1 MLGRHFPFHGPSTGA
16 PVARMTDFQ
25 RHPDSYHHWQLQIDG
40 DVAHLR
46 MNVDPEH
53 AFRPGYELKLNSYDL
68 GVDIELADAIQR
80 LRFEHPEA
88 KVVVVGSAQERAFCA
103 GANIWMLAEST
114 HPFKVNFCKYTNETR
129 LSLEDASQHS
139 GLKSLCAIN
148 AACAGGGYELAL
160 ACDEIHLVNDNNSA
174 VSLPEVPLLGV
185 LPGTGGLTRL
195 VDKRKVRRD
204 RADVFCTMA
213 EGLRGKRAVA
223 WGLVDAIWPKS
234 QFAEKVQARAK
245 ELAATLPEKA
255 KKGITL
261 EPVHGEKTDTGYRYQ
276 HVQVDID
283 EQGRT
288 ATVTVHGP
296 KGPQPKSGA
305 DYEKAGCS
313 AWALQCFRELDDAL
327 LQLRFDHEQ
336 VGLLVLKTRGDQK
349 ALLQVEKDL
358 IANRSHW
365 LCNEILLQMA
375 RTLRR
380 WDLMARSM
388 YALVDAES
396 CCAGAF
402 FELTIGCDRVY
413 ALDSDKVQ
421 FAPGPLSN
429 GALPMSHGMS
439 RLGNRFLAQPEH
451 GQRLAAE
458 QPVLSATEADE
469 QGLCTYLLDP
479 VDWEDDVRI
488 ALEERVSLSPDA
500 LTGMEASLRFAGAEN
515 CDSKIFGR
523 LSAWQN
529 WIFTRPNATGDEGAL
544 TRYGAPE
551 SAKFDWRRT

>member
-1 MLGRHFPFHGPSTGA
+1 
-16 PVARMTDFQ
+16 MTDFN
-25 RHPDSYHHWQLQIDG
+25 RHPSSYHHWQLQIDG
-40 DVAHLR
+40 DIAQLR
-46 MNVDPEH
+46 MNVDSEH
-53 AFRPGYELKLNSYDL
+53 PFKEGYELKLNSYDL

-80 LRFEHPEA
+80 LRFEHPEV

-103 GANIWMLAEST
+103 GANIRMLAAST

-129 LSLEDASQHS
+129 LSLEDASEHS
-139 GLKSLCAIN
+139 GLKAICAIN

-213 EGLRGKRAVA
+213 EGMRGKKALG
-223 WGLVDAIWPKS
+223 WSLVDAIWPKS
-234 QFAEKVQARAK
+234 QFNDKVDARAR
-245 ELAATLPEKA
+245 ELAASLPDKG
-255 KKGITL
+255 KKGIEL
-261 EPVHGEKTDTGYRYQ
+261 EPINAQRDGDTYTYT
-276 HVQVDID
+276 HVKVEVDAA
-283 EQGRT
+283 RRL
-288 ATVTVHGP
+288 ATVTVTGP
-296 KGPQPKSGA
+296 TGPQPKTGA
-305 DYEKAGCS
+305 DYEKAGS
-313 AWALQCFRELDDAL
+313 AAWALRCFRELDDAL

-336 VGLLVLKTRGDQK
+336 VGLIVLQTRGD
-349 ALLQVEKDL
+349 AAAILQVEKDL
-358 IANRSHW
+358 VADRGHW

-380 WDLMARSM
+380 WDLMARST
-388 YALVDAES
+388 YALVGEGS
-396 CCAGAF
+396 CAAGAF
-402 FELTIGCDRVY
+402 FEMTIGCDRVY
-413 ALDSDKVQ
+413 LLDDENVKMTI
-421 FAPGPLSN
+421 GPLSD
-429 GALPMSHGMS
+429 GLLPMSHGLT
-439 RLGNRFLAQPEH
+439 RLNNRFLAMPE
-451 GQRLAAE
+451 QAAKLAKE
-458 QPVLSATEADE
+458 QGSYASADADE

-479 VDWEDDVRI
+479 IDWDDDVRI

-500 LTGMEASLRFAGAEN
+500 LTGMEASLRFGGAEN

-529 WIFTRPNATGDEGAL
+529 WIFTRPNATGEEGAL

>member
-1 MLGRHFPFHGPSTGA
+1 
-16 PVARMTDFQ
+16 MTDFH
-25 RHPDSYHHWQLQIDG
+25 RHPSSYHHWQLQIDG

-53 AFRPGYELKLNSYDL
+53 AFQPGYELKLNSYDL

-80 LRFEHPEA
+80 LRFEHPEV

-103 GANIWMLAEST
+103 GANIWMLAAST
-114 HPFKVNFCKYTNETR
+114 HPFKVNFCKFTNETR

-139 GLKSLCAIN
+139 GLKALCAIN

-160 ACDEIHLVNDNNSA
+160 ACDEVHLVNDNNSA

-213 EGLRGKRAVA
+213 EGLRGKKALA

-245 ELAATLPEKA
+245 ELAATLPDKA

-261 EPVHGEKTDTGYRYQ
+261 EPVHGEKTDTGYRYR

-283 EQGRT
+283 ESGRT
-288 ATVTVHGP
+288 ATITVHGP
-296 KGPQPKSGA
+296 KGAQPKTGA
-305 DYEKAGCS
+305 DYEKAGSS

-336 VGLLVLKTRGDQK
+336 VGLLVLKTRGDRK

-358 IANRSHW
+358 LANRSHW
-365 LCNEILLQMA
+365 LCNEIVLQMA

-388 YALVDAES
+388 YALVDAEA

-413 ALDSDKVQ
+413 ALDDDEVQ
-421 FAPGPLSN
+421 FAVGPLSA
-429 GALPMSHGMS
+429 GALPMSHGMT
-439 RLGNRFLAQPEH
+439 RLRNRFLSQPEH
-451 GQRLAAE
+451 GDKLAAE
-458 QPVLSATEADE
+458 QPTLSAVEADE

>member
-1 MLGRHFPFHGPSTGA
+1 
-16 PVARMTDFQ
+16 MTDFN
-25 RHPDSYHHWQLQIDG
+25 RHPSSYHHWQLQIDG
-40 DVAHLR
+40 DIAQLR
-46 MNVDPEH
+46 MNVDPAH
-53 AFRPGYELKLNSYDL
+53 PFKPGYELKLNSYDL
-68 GVDIELADAIQR
+68 GVDMELADAIQR
-80 LRFEHPEA
+80 LRFEHPSVKA
-88 KVVVVGSAQERAFCA
+88 LIVTSAQERAFCA

-114 HPFKVNFCKYTNETR
+114 HPFKVNFCKFTNETR

-139 GLKSLCAIN
+139 GLTAICAVN

-213 EGLRGKRAVA
+213 EGMRGKKAQA

-234 QFAEKVQARAK
+234 QFTDKVMARAK
-245 ELAATLPEKA
+245 EVAAKATTNASMGIALPPIHAMVDGNKYAYTHVQLEIDKTARRATL
-255 KKGITL
+255 
-261 EPVHGEKTDTGYRYQ
+261 
-276 HVQVDID
+276 
-283 EQGRT
+283 
-288 ATVTVHGP
+288 TVN
-296 KGPQPKSGA
+296 GPQGAQPQNGA
-305 DYEKAGCS
+305 DYERAGAS

-327 LQLRFDHEQ
+327 LQLRFDHEE
-336 VGLLVLKTRGDQK
+336 VGLIVLRTRGDRQ
-349 ALLQVEKDL
+349 ALLAVEQALFADR
-358 IANRSHW
+358 AHW

-380 WDLMARSM
+380 FDLMARST
-388 YALVDAES
+388 YALVDADACS
-396 CCAGAF
+396 AGAF
-402 FELTIGCDRVY
+402 LELTLACDRVY
-413 ALDSDKVQ
+413 LLDADEVQ
-421 FAPGPLSN
+421 LAIGPLSA
-429 GALPMSHGMS
+429 GALPMSHGLT
-439 RLGNRFLAQPEH
+439 RLHNRFLATPPH
-451 GQRLAAE
+451 ADRLAKE
-458 QPVLSATEADE
+458 MPTLSAAEADE

-488 ALEERVSLSPDA
+488 ALEERVSMSPDA
-500 LTGMEASLRFAGAEN
+500 LTGMEASLRFGGAEN

>member
-1 MLGRHFPFHGPSTGA
+1 
-16 PVARMTDFQ
+16 MTDFN
-25 RHPDSYHHWQLQIDG
+25 RHPSSYRHWQLQIDG
-40 DVAHLR
+40 DIAHLR

-53 AFRPGYELKLNSYDL
+53 PFRPGYELKLNSYDL
-68 GVDIELADAIQR
+68 GVDMELADAIQR
-80 LRFEHPEA
+80 LRFEHPA
-88 KVVVVGSAQERAFCA
+88 VKVVVIGSAQERAFCA
-103 GANIWMLAEST
+103 GANIWMLAESS

-129 LSLEDASQHS
+129 LSLEDASRHS
-139 GLKSLCAIN
+139 GLKSICAVN

-160 ACDEIHLVNDNNSA
+160 ACDEIHLVNDSNSA

-213 EGLRGKRAVA
+213 EGLRGKKALA

-234 QFAEKVQARAK
+234 QFAEKVQARAR
-245 ELAATLPEKA
+245 ELAAALPAKA
-255 KKGITL
+255 ARGITL
-261 EPVHGEKTDTGYRYQ
+261 EPIHAEPTATGYRYH
-276 HVQVDID
+276 HVAVDVNAD
-283 EQGRT
+283 GRV
-288 ATVTVHGP
+288 ATVTVQGP
-296 KGPQPKSGA
+296 RGPQPKTGA
-305 DYEKAGCS
+305 EYEQAGS
-313 AWALQCFRELDDAL
+313 AAWALRCYRELDDAL

-336 VGLLVLKTRGDQK
+336 VGLLVLRTRGDRD
-349 ALLQVEKDL
+349 ALLQVERDL
-358 IANRSHW
+358 LAHRSHW

-388 YALVDAES
+388 YALVDAEA

-402 FELTIGCDRVY
+402 LELTIACDRVY
-413 ALDSDKVQ
+413 ALDDDRVQ
-421 FAPGPLSN
+421 FAVGPLSD
-429 GALPMSHGMS
+429 GALPMSHGMT
-439 RLGNRFLAQPEH
+439 RLHNRFLADPEQ
-451 GQRLAAE
+451 GRRLAAE
-458 QPVLSATEADE
+458 QPVLSAAEADE

-479 VDWEDDVRI
+479 VDWDDDVRI
-488 ALEERVSLSPDA
+488 ALEERASLSPDA

-551 SAKFDWRRT
+551 SARFDWRRT

>member
-1 MLGRHFPFHGPSTGA
+1 
-16 PVARMTDFQ
+16 MTDFN
-25 RHPDSYHHWQLQIDG
+25 RHPSSYHHWQLQIDG
-40 DVAHLR
+40 DIAHLR
-46 MNVDPEH
+46 MNVDPAH
-53 AFRPGYELKLNSYDL
+53 PYQPGYELKLNSYDL
-68 GVDIELADAIQR
+68 GVDMELADAVQR
-80 LRFEHPEA
+80 LRFEHPNV
-88 KVVVVGSAQERAFCA
+88 KVVIVGSAQERAFCA

-114 HPFKVNFCKYTNETR
+114 HPFKVNFCKFTNETR

-139 GLKSLCAIN
+139 GLKALCAVN

-213 EGLRGKRAVA
+213 EGMRGKKAVA

-234 QFAEKVQARAK
+234 QFAEKVVARAK
-245 ELAATLPEKA
+245 ELAASLPTKA
-255 KKGITL
+255 AKGIALAPIRAKVDGGKYSYT
-261 EPVHGEKTDTGYRYQ
+261 
-276 HVQVDID
+276 HVQLEVDA
-283 EQGRT
+283 T
-288 ATVTVHGP
+288 ARKATLTVHGP
-296 KGPQPKSGA
+296 TGPQPRTGA
-305 DYEKAGCS
+305 DHEAAGCS
-313 AWALQCFRELDDAL
+313 AWALQCWRELDDAL

-336 VGLLVLKTRGDQK
+336 VGLLVLKTRGDAA
-349 ALLQVEKDL
+349 ALLAVEKDL
-358 IANRSHW
+358 FEHRAHW
-365 LCNEILLQMA
+365 LCNEILRQMA

-380 WDLMARSM
+380 FDLIARSM
-388 YALVDAES
+388 YALVDVDA
-396 CCAGAF
+396 CTAGAF
-402 FELTIGCDRVY
+402 FELTIACYRVY
-413 ALDSDKVQ
+413 MLDNDKVQ
-421 FAPGPLSN
+421 VAIGPLSN
-429 GALPMSHGMS
+429 GLLPMSHGLT
-439 RLGNRFLAQPEH
+439 RLQNRFLATPEH
-451 GQRLAAE
+451 GKKLAAE
-458 QPVLSATEADE
+458 MPTLSAVEADE

-488 ALEERVSLSPDA
+488 ALEERVSMSPDA
-500 LTGMEASLRFAGAEN
+500 LTGMEASLRFGGAEN

>member
-1 MLGRHFPFHGPSTGA
+1 
-16 PVARMTDFQ
+16 MTDFN
-25 RHPDSYHHWQLQIDG
+25 RHPSSYRHWQLQIDG
-40 DVAHLR
+40 DIAHLR
-46 MNVDPEH
+46 MNVDP
-53 AFRPGYELKLNSYDL
+53 AFPFQPGYELKLNSYDL
-68 GVDIELADAIQR
+68 GVDMELADAVQR
-80 LRFEHPEA
+80 LRFEHPNVKA
-88 KVVVVGSAQERAFCA
+88 LVVGSAQERAFCA

-129 LSLEDASQHS
+129 LSLEDLSQHS
-139 GLKSLCAIN
+139 GVKTLCAVN

-160 ACDEIHLVNDNNSA
+160 ACDEIHLVDDNNSA

-213 EGLRGKRAVA
+213 EGMRGKKAVA
-223 WGLVDAIWPKS
+223 WGIVDATWKKS
-234 QFAEKVQARAK
+234 QFAEKVLSRAK
-245 ELAATLPEKA
+245 ELAGKQPTKA
-255 KKGITL
+255 PKGIALAPIHAQRDGNKYTY
-261 EPVHGEKTDTGYRYQ
+261 T
-276 HVQVDID
+276 HVQLEVDP
-283 EQGRT
+283 QTRK
-288 ATVTVHGP
+288 AMLTVHGP
-296 KGPQPKSGA
+296 KGSQPKTGA
-305 DYEKAGCS
+305 DYEAAGSS
-313 AWALQCFRELDDAL
+313 AWALQCWRELDDAL
-327 LQLRFDHEQ
+327 LQLRFDHEE
-336 VGLLVLKTRGDQK
+336 VGLIVLHTRGSRE
-349 ALLQVEKDL
+349 ALLQVERDL
-358 IANRSHW
+358 FANRSHW

-380 WDLMARSM
+380 FDLMARSM
-388 YALVDAES
+388 YALVDADACS
-396 CCAGAF
+396 AGAF
-402 FELTIGCDRVY
+402 FELTIACDRVY
-413 ALDSDKVQ
+413 ALDDDKVQ
-421 FAPGPLSN
+421 MAIGPLSN
-429 GALPMSHGMS
+429 GLLPMSHGMT
-439 RLGNRFLAQPEH
+439 RLHNRFLATPAH
-451 GQRLAAE
+451 GQQLATEMPTLGAAE
-458 QPVLSATEADE
+458 IDE

-479 VDWEDDVRI
+479 VDWADDVRI

>member
-1 MLGRHFPFHGPSTGA
+1 
-16 PVARMTDFQ
+16 MTDFN
-25 RHPDSYHHWQLQIDG
+25 RHPSSYHHWQLKIDG
-40 DVAHLR
+40 DIAHLR
-46 MNVDPEH
+46 MNVDPN
-53 AFRPGYELKLNSYDL
+53 FPFKPGYELKLNSYDL
-68 GVDIELADAIQR
+68 GVDMELCDAVQR
-80 LRFEHPEA
+80 LRFEHPEV

-129 LSLEDASQHS
+129 LSLEDASRNS
-139 GLKSLCAIN
+139 GLKAICAVN

-213 EGLRGKRAVA
+213 EGMRGKKAVA
-223 WGLVDAIWPKS
+223 WSLVDAIWPKS
-234 QFAEKVQARAK
+234 QFAEKVQTRAK
-245 ELAATLPEKA
+245 ELAATLPTKA
-255 KKGITL
+255 QKGIEL
-261 EPVHGEKTDTGYRYQ
+261 APIHGKKTDNGYSYT
-276 HVQVDID
+276 HVQVVID
-283 EQGRT
+283 AAART
-288 ATVTVHGP
+288 ATVTVN
-296 KGPQPKSGA
+296 GPQGAQPKNGA
-305 DYEKAGCS
+305 EYEKAGSS
-313 AWALQCFRELDDAL
+313 AWALQCYRELDDAL
-327 LQLRFDHEQ
+327 LQLRFDHEE
-336 VGLLVLKTRGDQK
+336 VGLLVLKTRGDRA

-358 IANRSHW
+358 FANRSHW

-388 YALVDAES
+388 YALVDADA

-402 FELTIGCDRVY
+402 FEMTIGCDRVY
-413 ALDSDKVQ
+413 ALDDDKVQ
-421 FAPGPLSN
+421 FVVGPLSA
-429 GALPMSHGMS
+429 GALPMSHGHT
-439 RLGNRFLAQPEH
+439 RLQNRFLAQPEH
-451 GQRLAAE
+451 GQKLAAE
-458 QPVLSATEADE
+458 MPTFTAQDADE

-479 VDWEDDVRI
+479 VDWDDDVRI
-488 ALEERVSLSPDA
+488 ALEERASLSPDA
-500 LTGMEASLRFAGAEN
+500 LTGMEASLRFAGSEN

>member
-1 MLGRHFPFHGPSTGA
+1 
-16 PVARMTDFQ
+16 MTDFN

-40 DVAHLR
+40 DIAHLR
-46 MNVDPEH
+46 MNVDGNHP
-53 AFRPGYELKLNSYDL
+53 FKPGYEPKLNSYDL
-68 GVDIELADAIQR
+68 GVDMELADSIQR
-80 LRFEHPEA
+80 LRFEYPQV

-103 GANIWMLAEST
+103 GANIWMLADST

-139 GLKSLCAIN
+139 GLKSLCAVN

-213 EGLRGKRAVA
+213 EGMRGKKAVA

-234 QFAEKVQARAK
+234 QFADKVQARAR
-245 ELAATLPEKA
+245 ELAASLPTKVA
-255 KKGITL
+255 ADAGGKTPKGISLPPIRAEVDGTR
-261 EPVHGEKTDTGYRYQ
+261 YRYQ
-276 HVQVDID
+276 YVELVVDPVA
-283 EQGRT
+283 RT
-288 ATVTVHGP
+288 ARLTVHGP
-296 KGPQPKSGA
+296 QGQQPQSGA
-305 DYEKAGCS
+305 EYVAAGAE
-313 AWALQCFRELDDAL
+313 AWALRCYRELDDAL
-327 LQLRFDHEQ
+327 LQLRFDHEE
-336 VGLLVLKTRGDQK
+336 VGLLVLETRGDAK
-349 ALLQVEKDL
+349 ALLAVEQTL
-358 IANRSHW
+358 LANRSHW

-380 WDLMARSM
+380 FDLMARSM
-388 YALVDAES
+388 YALVDTKA
-396 CCAGAF
+396 CAAGAF
-402 FELTIGCDRVY
+402 LELTLACDRIY
-413 ALDSDKVQ
+413 MLDDDKVQ
-421 FAPGPLSN
+421 VAIGPLAN
-429 GALPMSHGMS
+429 GALPMSHGLT
-439 RLGNRFLAQPEH
+439 RVHNRFLKQPEH
-451 GQRLAAE
+451 AQQLAGE
-458 QPVLSATEADE
+458 MPTLSAQEADE

-479 VDWEDDVRI
+479 VDWDDDVRI
-488 ALEERVSLSPDA
+488 AIEERASLSPDA
-500 LTGMEASLRFAGAEN
+500 LTGMEASLRFGGAEN

>member
-1 MLGRHFPFHGPSTGA
+1 
-16 PVARMTDFQ
+16 MTDFN
-25 RHPDSYHHWQLQIDG
+25 RHPSSYHHWHLQIDG
-40 DVAHLR
+40 DIAHLR
-46 MNVDPEH
+46 MNVDPAH
-53 AFRPGYELKLNSYDL
+53 PYRPGYELKLNSYDL
-68 GVDIELADAIQR
+68 GVDMELADAVQR
-80 LRFEHPEA
+80 LRFEHPQV
-88 KVVVVGSAQERAFCA
+88 KVVIVGSAQERAFCA
-103 GANIWMLAEST
+103 GANIWMLADST

-139 GLKSLCAIN
+139 GLKAICAIN

-213 EGLRGKRAVA
+213 EGLRGKKALA
-223 WGLVDAIWPKS
+223 FGLVDAIWPKS
-234 QFAEKVQARAK
+234 QFAEKVLGRAK
-245 ELAATLPEKA
+245 ELASKQPA
-255 KKGITL
+255 KGTKGIALAPIHAQVDGT
-261 EPVHGEKTDTGYRYQ
+261 KYSYQ
-276 HVQVDID
+276 HVQLEVNPTS
-283 EQGRT
+283 RV
-288 ATVTVHGP
+288 ATLTVHGP
-296 KGPQPKSGA
+296 QGKQPQNGA
-305 DYEKAGCS
+305 EYEQAGCG

-336 VGLLVLKTRGDQK
+336 VGLLVLKTRGNVDD
-349 ALLQVEKDL
+349 LLAVEKNL
-358 IANRSHW
+358 FAHRSHW
-365 LCNEILLQMA
+365 LVNEILRQMA

-380 WDLMARSM
+380 FDLMSRSM
-388 YALVDAES
+388 YAMVDGDS
-396 CCAGAF
+396 CTAGAF
-402 FELTIGCDRVY
+402 LELTIACDRVY
-413 ALDSDKVQ
+413 ALDSDKVE
-421 FAPGPLSN
+421 FAVGPLSA
-429 GALPMSHGMS
+429 GLLPMSHGLT
-439 RLGNRFLAQPEH
+439 RLHNRFLAQPEQ
-451 GQRLAAE
+451 GEKLARE
-458 QPVLSATEADE
+458 MPRLSAAEADE

-479 VDWEDDVRI
+479 VDWSDDTRI
-488 ALEERVSLSPDA
+488 ALEERASLSPDA

>member
-1 MLGRHFPFHGPSTGA
+1 
-16 PVARMTDFQ
+16 MTDFH
-25 RHPDSYHHWQLQIDG
+25 RHPKSYHHWQLQIDG
-40 DVAHLR
+40 DIAQLR
-46 MNVDPEH
+46 MNVDPDH
-53 AFRPGYELKLNSYDL
+53 PFRPGYELKLNSYDL
-68 GVDIELADAIQR
+68 GVDMELADAIQR
-80 LRFEHPEA
+80 LRFEHPEV
-88 KVVVVGSAQERAFCA
+88 KVTVIGSAQERAFCA
-103 GANIWMLAEST
+103 GANIWMLASST
-114 HPFKVNFCKYTNETR
+114 HPFKVNFCKFTNETR

-139 GLKSLCAIN
+139 SLKAICAIN

-160 ACDEIHLVNDNNSA
+160 ACDEMHLVNDSNSA
-174 VSLPEVPLLGV
+174 VSLPEVPLLAV

-213 EGLRGKRAVA
+213 EGMRGKKAQA

-245 ELAATLPEKA
+245 ELAAELPTKA
-255 KKGITL
+255 KKGIEL
-261 EPVHGEKTDTGYRYQ
+261 APVLAKQTDTGFGYK
-276 HVQVDID
+276 HVQVEVD
-283 EQGRT
+283 QGRRV
-288 ATVTVHGP
+288 ATITVNGP
-296 KGPQPKSGA
+296 AGTQPKTGA
-305 DYEKAGCS
+305 DYEKTGSS

-327 LQLRFDHEQ
+327 LQLRFDHEE
-336 VGLLVLKTRGDQK
+336 VGLLVLKTRGDRK
-349 ALLQVEKDL
+349 VLLQVEKDL
-358 IANRSHW
+358 LANRSHW

-388 YALVDAES
+388 YALVDSDS

-402 FELTIGCDRVY
+402 LELALGCDRSY
-413 ALDSDKVQ
+413 ALDDDKVV
-421 FAPGPLSN
+421 FAVGPLSA
-429 GALPMSHGMS
+429 GVLPMSHGLT
-439 RLGNRFLAQPEH
+439 RFANRFLAQPEH
-451 GQRLAAE
+451 GQKLAAE
-458 QPVLSATEADE
+458 QPTLTAQEADE

-479 VDWEDDVRI
+479 VDWDDDVRI
-488 ALEERVSLSPDA
+488 ALEERVSMSPDA
-500 LTGMEASLRFAGAEN
+500 LTGMEASLRFGGAEN